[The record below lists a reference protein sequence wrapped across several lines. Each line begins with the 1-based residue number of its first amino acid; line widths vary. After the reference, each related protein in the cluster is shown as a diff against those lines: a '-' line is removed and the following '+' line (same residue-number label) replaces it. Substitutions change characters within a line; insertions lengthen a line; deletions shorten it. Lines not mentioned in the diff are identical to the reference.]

1 MPMDTDRNQESIHGG
16 RDDVMSTSS
25 SSYKSERKQGPCY
38 ELPDGTSIS
47 FQESSPGYDFRRLP
61 ELFFATG
68 TLPFQTAPSSSSNTY
83 NHNEA
88 STSLMSI
95 RELIQASLSAV
106 PDADIRKELTSN
118 IILTGASSLYGNMEQ
133 RLSLELSALLPNVFK
148 TKVIASRDS
157 VERRFAPWI
166 GASILSSLGS
176 FQQLWLGR
184 REYDEYGALL
194 SLQRFP

>member
-1 MPMDTDRNQESIHGG
+1 
-16 RDDVMSTSS
+16 
-25 SSYKSERKQGPCY
+25 
-38 ELPDGTSIS
+38 
-47 FQESSPGYDFRRLP
+47 
-61 ELFFATG
+61 
-68 TLPFQTAPSSSSNTY
+68 
-83 NHNEA
+83 
-88 STSLMSI
+88 MSI
-95 RELIQASLSAV
+95 QELIQASLSAV

-176 FQQLWLGR
+176 FQQLWLGQ